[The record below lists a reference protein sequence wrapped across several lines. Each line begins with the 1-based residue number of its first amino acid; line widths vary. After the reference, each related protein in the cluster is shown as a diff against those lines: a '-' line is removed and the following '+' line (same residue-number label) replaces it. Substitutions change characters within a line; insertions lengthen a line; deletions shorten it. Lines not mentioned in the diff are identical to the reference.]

1 MTSLPVF
8 IARIYASNS
17 FFFASS
23 KDNMVSRPTSAGC
36 RCMLSQTT
44 VRSSQL
50 HVAWCGWVLF
60 RECRRTYFHSAF
72 PLLVLKTKSGS
83 RLVVIVVICLAVTK
97 TGPYLHATFVSVLSK
112 YQFLSAYIFFY
123 VTLSQCF
130 HPMSPFLISYTGSVL
145 LNIPTGTIRLLTS
158 VRCNFSLNQED
169 PATVSGKQKCQ
180 SHKQKSH

>member
-23 KDNMVSRPTSAGC
+23 KDNMVSRPASAGC

-112 YQFLSAYIFFY
+112 YQFLSLCHNVFI
-123 VTLSQCF
+123 LCLPSS
-130 HPMSPFLISYTGSVL
+130 SPIQGLFSSIYPQGL
-145 LNIPTGTIRLLTS
+145 LG
-158 VRCNFSLNQED
+158 F
-169 PATVSGKQKCQ
+169 
-180 SHKQKSH
+180 